1 MNDIDT
7 ILSVIENPTRRRIL
21 MALVREPHYPLQLS
35 RELGV
40 SQQAIMK
47 NLDIL
52 EKSGL
57 VESWKESSD
66 RGPLKIV
73 YRPTSE
79 FTLTIDLR
87 NGMFRATLSEP
98 DTIEEWE
105 ENIDMEF
112 GEVRAGLSEIDRQIT
127 EFDRMREEMIERRN
141 AMIRSF
147 MNGPLA
153 GGLGYTER
161 SILYEM
167 LNSPCHDMREV
178 SKEMGVR
185 EDMMSRVMNDIESR
199 HKDDKK
205 RDEEGG
211 TIKQ

>member
-7 ILSVIENPTRRRIL
+7 ILSVIENPTRRKIL

-57 VESWKESSD
+57 VESWKESSEK
-66 RGPLKIV
+66 GPLKIV

-98 DTIEEWE
+98 DNAGTDREDT
-105 ENIDMEF
+105 DMEF
-112 GEVRAGLSEIDRQIT
+112 KDVREGLSEIDRQIS

-141 AMIRSF
+141 MMIRSF
-147 MNGPLA
+147 MNSPIA
-153 GGLGYTER
+153 GSLDYMER

-167 LNSPCHDMREV
+167 LNSPCHDMEEV

-185 EDMMSRVMNDIESR
+185 EDMMSQIINDIECR
-199 HKDDKK
+199 YKNNKR
-205 RDEEGG
+205 RDE
-211 TIKQ
+211 Q

>member
-1 MNDIDT
+1 MNDIDM

-57 VESWKESSD
+57 VESWKESSGK
-66 RGPLKIV
+66 GPEKIV

-98 DTIEEWE
+98 VIVADAEESTE
-105 ENIDMEF
+105 MAFDETREI
-112 GEVRAGLSEIDRQIT
+112 LSEIDRQIM

-141 AMIRSF
+141 MMIRSF
-147 MNGPLA
+147 MNGPDA
-153 GGLGYTER
+153 GGFDYLER

-167 LNSPCHDMREV
+167 LNSPGSDIKEV
-178 SKEMGVR
+178 SKNLGVR
-185 EDMMSRVMNDIESR
+185 DERMTKIVNDVECK
-199 HKDDKK
+199 HNDNKK
-205 RDEEGG
+205 RDD
-211 TIKQ
+211 K

>member
-7 ILSVIENPTRRRIL
+7 VLSVIENPTRRRIL

-35 RELGV
+35 KELGV

-52 EKSGL
+52 ERSGL

-66 RGPLKIV
+66 KGPFKIV

-98 DTIEEWE
+98 EKRESVQKDE
-105 ENIDMEF
+105 DMMF
-112 GEVRAGLSEIDRQIT
+112 GEIRESLSEIDRQIT
-127 EFDRMREEMIERRN
+127 EFDKLREEMIERRN
-141 AMIRSF
+141 MMIRSF
-147 MNGPLA
+147 MTGPIASDLDY
-153 GGLGYTER
+153 LER

-167 LNSPCHDMREV
+167 LNSPGHDLNEV

-185 EDMMSRVMNDIESR
+185 EDRMKEIINDIECR
-199 HKDDKK
+199 TQECQR
-205 RDEEGG
+205 RDE
-211 TIKQ
+211 Q

>member
-1 MNDIDT
+1 MNNIDM

-21 MALVREPHYPLQLS
+21 TALVREPNYPLQLS

-52 EKSGL
+52 ERSGL

-66 RGPLKIV
+66 KGPLKIV

-87 NGMFRATLSEP
+87 NGMFMTTLSEP
-98 DTIEEWE
+98 ESGEAAQE
-105 ENIDMEF
+105 SFDMEF
-112 GEVRAGLSEIDRQIT
+112 EEIIDALSGIDRQIS
-127 EFDRMREEMIERRN
+127 ELSRMREEMVKQRN
-141 AMIRSF
+141 MMIRSF
-147 MNGPLA
+147 MNGPVA
-153 GGLGYTER
+153 GGLDYLER

-167 LNSPCHDMREV
+167 LNSPGHNAEEV
-178 SKEMGVR
+178 SREMDVR
-185 EDMMSRVMNDIESR
+185 EDRMAQIVYNIGNKRKES
-199 HKDDKK
+199 
-205 RDEEGG
+205 
-211 TIKQ
+211 

>member
-1 MNDIDT
+1 
-7 ILSVIENPTRRRIL
+7 
-21 MALVREPHYPLQLS
+21 
-35 RELGV
+35 
-40 SQQAIMK
+40 MK

-57 VESWKESSD
+57 VESWKESSEK
-66 RGPLKIV
+66 GPLKIV

-98 DTIEEWE
+98 DNAGTDREDT
-105 ENIDMEF
+105 DMEF
-112 GEVRAGLSEIDRQIT
+112 KDVREGLSEIDRQIS

-141 AMIRSF
+141 MMIRSF
-147 MNGPLA
+147 MNSPIA
-153 GGLGYTER
+153 GSLDYMER

-167 LNSPCHDMREV
+167 LNSPCHDMEEV

-185 EDMMSRVMNDIESR
+185 EDMMSQIINDIECR
-199 HKDDKK
+199 YKNNKR
-205 RDEEGG
+205 RDE
-211 TIKQ
+211 Q

>member
-1 MNDIDT
+1 MNDVDL

-21 MALVREPHYPLQLS
+21 TALVREPHYPLQLS

-66 RGPLKIV
+66 KGPLKIV

-87 NGMFRATLSEP
+87 NGMFLTTLSEP
-98 DTIEEWE
+98 ESCEAAQE
-105 ENIDMEF
+105 SFDMGFEDIR
-112 GEVRAGLSEIDRQIT
+112 ESLSEIDRRIS
-127 EFDRMREEMIERRN
+127 EFDRMREEMIKQRN
-141 AMIRSF
+141 MMIRSF
-147 MNGPLA
+147 MNGPVA
-153 GGLGYTER
+153 GGFDYLER
-161 SILYEM
+161 CILYEM
-167 LNSPCHDMREV
+167 LNSPGHDAEEV
-178 SKEMGVR
+178 SRDMGVR
-185 EDMMSRVMNDIESR
+185 EDRTARVVNNIGNRHRES
-199 HKDDKK
+199 KG
-205 RDEEGG
+205 DEE
-211 TIKQ
+211 

>member
-57 VESWKESSD
+57 VECWKESSD

-87 NGMFRATLSEP
+87 NGMFRATLSKPEDDEP
-98 DTIEEWE
+98 TQEDA
-105 ENIDMEF
+105 DMELDGIRESLF
-112 GEVRAGLSEIDRQIT
+112 EIDRQIS
-127 EFDRMREEMIERRN
+127 EFDKMREEMIKRRN
-141 AMIRSF
+141 IMIRSF
-147 MNGPLA
+147 MSGSLA
-153 GGLGYTER
+153 GELDYLER

-167 LNSPCHDMREV
+167 LNSPGQDMNEV
-178 SKEMGVR
+178 SRDMGVR
-185 EDMMSRVMNDIESR
+185 EDRMKEIMKEIECR
-199 HKDDKK
+199 THGCKK
-205 RDEEGG
+205 RDER
-211 TIKQ
+211 

>member
-52 EKSGL
+52 ERSGL
-57 VESWKESSD
+57 VESWRESSD
-66 RGPLKIV
+66 KGPFKIV

-79 FTLTIDLR
+79 FTLTVDMR
-87 NGMFRATLSEP
+87 NGMFRATLSRPEH
-98 DTIEEWE
+98 E
-105 ENIDMEF
+105 ENAQESIDMAFE
-112 GEVRAGLSEIDRQIT
+112 EARESLSEIDRQIK
-127 EFDRMREEMIERRN
+127 EFDRMREEMVERRN
-141 AMIRSF
+141 MMIRSF
-147 MNGPLA
+147 MNSPIA
-153 GGLGYTER
+153 GGFDYLER

-167 LNSPCHDMREV
+167 LNSPGHNLQEV
-178 SKEMGVR
+178 FRDMGVR
-185 EDMMSRVMNDIESR
+185 EDRMTKIMSGIECK
-199 HKDDKK
+199 HKGTKK
-205 RDEEGG
+205 RDEE
-211 TIKQ
+211 

>member
-1 MNDIDT
+1 MYDIDT

-52 EKSGL
+52 ERSGL
-57 VESWKESSD
+57 VESWRESSD
-66 RGPLKIV
+66 KGPFKIV

-98 DTIEEWE
+98 ADVEPVPDDSVLELE
-105 ENIDMEF
+105 K
-112 GEVRAGLSEIDRQIT
+112 VRESLSEIDRRID
-127 EFDRMREEMIERRN
+127 EFDRMREMMIERRN
-141 AMIRSF
+141 MMIRSF
-147 MNGPLA
+147 MSGPIASELDY
-153 GGLGYTER
+153 LER
-161 SILYEM
+161 SMLYEM
-167 LNSPCHDMREV
+167 LNSPGHDVKEV
-178 SKEMGVR
+178 SRDLGVR
-185 EDMMSRVMNDIESR
+185 EERMTKIVNDIECKR
-199 HKDDKK
+199 RDAKE
-205 RDEEGG
+205 RDEE
-211 TIKQ
+211 

>member
-52 EKSGL
+52 ERSGL
-57 VESWKESSD
+57 VESWRESSD
-66 RGPLKIV
+66 KGPFKIV

-87 NGMFRATLSEP
+87 NGMFRATLIEP
-98 DTIEEWE
+98 ADAGPAPEDDVQELE
-105 ENIDMEF
+105 K
-112 GEVRAGLSEIDRQIT
+112 VRESLSEIDKQIG
-127 EFDRMREEMIERRN
+127 EFDRMREMMIERRN
-141 AMIRSF
+141 MMIRSF
-147 MNGPLA
+147 MSGPIASDLDY
-153 GGLGYTER
+153 LGR
-161 SILYEM
+161 SMLYEM
-167 LNSPCHDMREV
+167 LNSPGHDVKEV
-178 SKEMGVR
+178 SKDLGVR
-185 EDMMSRVMNDIESR
+185 EDRMTEIVNDIECKR
-199 HKDDKK
+199 RDAKE
-205 RDEEGG
+205 RDE
-211 TIKQ
+211 K